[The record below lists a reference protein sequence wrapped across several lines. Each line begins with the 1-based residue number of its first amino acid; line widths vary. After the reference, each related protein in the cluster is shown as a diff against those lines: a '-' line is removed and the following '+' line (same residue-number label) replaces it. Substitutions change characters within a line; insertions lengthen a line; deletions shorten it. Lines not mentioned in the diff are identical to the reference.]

1 MGTKKLLQCGF
12 IFFVFMLLIK
22 HSGFCVYSVW
32 WVVVWQ
38 DLGFKE
44 CCCILPW
51 WLWAG
56 VECGEIKADDPQE
69 QKCRWQRTQTPPLLR
84 SHWWRSYE
92 GFNCC
97 TMAASKS
104 WMPLQCI
111 LDVVPSK
118 NGPKTPSK
126 NKKKKK
132 IMMMLIWTGKSL
144 KNSSHRL

>member
-1 MGTKKLLQCGF
+1 MINSDIHMKTWHLVYVSHHFLIVTNLYMKTFGDEKWSNPWFRLG
-12 IFFVFMLLIK
+12 MLNEATPN
-22 HSGFCVYSVW
+22 SVPSSI
-32 WVVVWQ
+32 Q
-38 DLGFKE
+38 HN
-44 CCCILPW
+44 
-51 WLWAG
+51 
-56 VECGEIKADDPQE
+56 PQE

-97 TMAASKS
+97 TVATNKS
-104 WMPLQCI
+104 WMLLQWI

-126 NKKKKK
+126 NKNKK
-132 IMMMLIWTGKSL
+132 MMMMIWTGKFL